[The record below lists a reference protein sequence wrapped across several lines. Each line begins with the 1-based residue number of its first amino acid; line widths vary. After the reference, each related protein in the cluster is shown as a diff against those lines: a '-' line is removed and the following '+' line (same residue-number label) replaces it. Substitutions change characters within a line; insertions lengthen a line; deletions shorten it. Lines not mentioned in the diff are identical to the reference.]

1 MILSRL
7 SLFLCCLFFIGM
19 QQDAFCAKPSQ
30 RNNSSKQASSAKQGD
45 KKADKKTQKKEEKK
59 EEIQAEEEATP
70 ALLANTPQWE
80 KGDQEQMLRGDLIT
94 GVGILPD
101 ESEEADA
108 PEDLIPLDIPD
119 AEIVE
124 TPIPV
129 EIPQELMPLYLPS
142 DKEQYLID
150 PQKLLSE
157 QETADIARLLEEIRE
172 ATEVSIFLT
181 IFTSDQKIPA
191 SLNAPSLARQIFG
204 DKPSCVLVEY
214 RRGAFNTAQVIYSE
228 DLSHTLTDGHRKSLL
243 DAAKREAAESSE
255 DLDVL
260 WSFLN
265 TVGTQLPGVINMA
278 KTSPLA
284 PKIAVPKSNYKI
296 KSSPEDEK
304 APVKKPKLDEV
315 AFSFWNEY
323 GSGVLITLLV
333 LFGTT
338 GTILFIKKRKIYHIE
353 HLPISKQLGA
363 PHGTG
368 STRVLY
374 YNTPK
379 EPSKLE
385 KDLLKDFFNS

>member
-1 MILSRL
+1 MMKLPPI
-7 SLFLCCLFFIGM
+7 SLLLCCLFFIGM
-19 QQDAFCAKPSQ
+19 QQEAFCAKPSQ
-30 RNNSSKQASSAKQGD
+30 RNNSSKQGNSSKQND
-45 KKADKKTQKKEEKK
+45 KKAEKKAEKK
-59 EEIQAEEEATP
+59 EDIQAEEEVAP
-70 ALLANTPQWE
+70 GLLTDTPQWE
-80 KGDQEQMLRGDLIT
+80 KKDQEQMLRGDLIT
-94 GVGILPD
+94 GEGILPD
-101 ESEEADA
+101 EAEQADA

-129 EIPQELMPLYLPS
+129 EIPQELMPLYLPK
-142 DKEQYLID
+142 DKDQYLID

-157 QETADIARLLEEIRE
+157 QETADIARLLDEIRE
-172 ATEVSIFLT
+172 ATEVSIYLT

-191 SLNAPSLARQIFG
+191 SLNAPSLARQIFS
-204 DKPSCVLVEY
+204 DKPSCVLIEY
-214 RRGAFNTAQVIYSE
+214 RRGAFNRAQVIYSE

-243 DAAKREAAESSE
+243 DAAKRQAAESSE

-260 WSFLN
+260 WFFLD

-284 PKIAVPKSNYKI
+284 PRIAVPKSNYKI
-296 KSSPEDEK
+296 KTSPEDEK

-315 AFSFWNEY
+315 AFSFWNDY
-323 GSGVLITLLV
+323 GTGAIVILVL
-333 LFGTT
+333 LFGTA
-338 GTILFIKKRKIYHIE
+338 GIIVFIKKRKIYHIE

-379 EPSKLE
+379 EPTKLE

>member
-1 MILSRL
+1 MKLPRI
-7 SLFLCCLFFIGM
+7 SLFLCGLFFIGM

-30 RNNSSKQASSAKQGD
+30 KNNSSKQANSSKEND
-45 KKADKKTQKKEEKK
+45 KKAEKKAEKK
-59 EEIQAEEEATP
+59 EEVQAEEEIAP
-70 ALLANTPQWE
+70 ALLPDTPQWE
-80 KGDQEQMLRGDLIT
+80 KKDQEQMLRGDLIT
-94 GVGILPD
+94 GEGILPD
-101 ESEEADA
+101 ESEQADA

-129 EIPQELMPLYLPS
+129 EIPQELMPLYLPI
-142 DKEQYLID
+142 DKDQYLID

-157 QETADIARLLEEIRE
+157 QETADIARLLDEIRE
-172 ATEVSIFLT
+172 ATEVSIYLT

-204 DKPSCVLVEY
+204 DKPSSVLIEY
-214 RRGAFNTAQVIYSE
+214 RRGAFNRAQVIYSE

-243 DAAKREAAESSE
+243 DAAKRQAAESSE

-260 WSFLN
+260 WSFLD

-284 PKIAVPKSNYKI
+284 PRIAVPKSNYKI
-296 KSSPEDEK
+296 KTSPEDEK
-304 APVKKPKLDEV
+304 TPVKKPKLDEV
-315 AFSFWNEY
+315 AFSFWNDY
-323 GSGVLITLLV
+323 GTGAIVILLV
-333 LFGTT
+333 LFGTA
-338 GTILFIKKRKIYHIE
+338 GIIVFLKKRKIYHIE
-353 HLPISKQLGA
+353 HLPICKQLGA

-379 EPSKLE
+379 EPTKLE